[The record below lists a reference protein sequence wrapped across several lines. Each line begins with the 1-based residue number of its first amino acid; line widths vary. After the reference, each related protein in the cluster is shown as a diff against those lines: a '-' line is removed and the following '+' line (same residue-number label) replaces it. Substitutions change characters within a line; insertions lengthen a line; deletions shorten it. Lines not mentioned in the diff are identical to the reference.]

1 MIKKPRRNDPRE
13 DRAQWLNYT
22 PRPIA
27 EKSGKKRFFVHKNI
41 DSDSILIKNHE
52 SKSKKPKNSNNPAKI
67 STNARKKS
75 DAGVQVFSEKLVKL
89 EEELTKRNYEIS
101 VLSNMYDLAS
111 RRLEEM
117 TKNQNSK
124 TRTSSIV
131 DQNILSPENFIDSR
145 PMRTSSLP
153 SIKPFKLSSPQNVA
167 LFNQPKFTKS
177 RPKIIFTNPITGV
190 VPFTNFST

>member
-1 MIKKPRRNDPRE
+1 MIKKPRRNDPKE

-22 PRPIA
+22 PRSVA
-27 EKSGKKRFFVHKNI
+27 EKSGKKRFFIHKNV
-41 DSDSILIKNHE
+41 DSDSILEKIHE
-52 SKSKKPKNSNNPAKI
+52 LKPKKTKKPNNPEKAMTK
-67 STNARKKS
+67 ARKKS
-75 DAGVQVFSEKLVKL
+75 DAGVQVFSEKVVKL

-117 TKNQNSK
+117 TKNQNLK

-131 DQNILSPENFIDSR
+131 DQNILSTENFIDYR
-145 PMRTSSLP
+145 PIRTSSLP
-153 SIKPFKLSSPQNVA
+153 SIKPLKLNSPQNIA
-167 LFNQPKFTKS
+167 LFNQPRFTKS

-190 VPFTNFST
+190 IPFTNFST